1 LLGIVWTWIRLV
13 VLRHNGYNLESYE
26 KEINSFIDIMELEH
40 HSSNQFTSE
49 ALEFTFNA
57 IKYIQK
63 IAKKESFIVG
73 YPLNYMLHQNLLSL
87 YIDSKAGSNSKSLL
101 VNSFSDLFYNLQN
114 FSQNFLGVK
123 VPFQLLH
130 IMKIIFNDHLNT
142 PEQNFADY
150 NEN

>member
-1 LLGIVWTWIRLV
+1 
-13 VLRHNGYNLESYE
+13 
-26 KEINSFIDIMELEH
+26 MELEH